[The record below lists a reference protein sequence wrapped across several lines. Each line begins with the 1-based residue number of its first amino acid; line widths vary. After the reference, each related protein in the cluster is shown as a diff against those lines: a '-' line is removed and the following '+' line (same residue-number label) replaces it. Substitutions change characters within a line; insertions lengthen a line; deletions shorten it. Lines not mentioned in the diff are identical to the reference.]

1 MIAPGGMRPFGPM
14 STTTFRQAYCLRHG
28 CTDDKFEGDLL
39 MRCMTPWHSTVAR
52 FVMRRRPDF
61 YAFELRRLTQ
71 AGKVTEVKHLY
82 DIASDFADPRRNSDY
97 VRTLFGARPSGRSL
111 IAIAA
116 EVLEGGAGA
125 AAFASRKGDA
135 PIDG

>member
-1 MIAPGGMRPFGPM
+1 
-14 STTTFRQAYCLRHG
+14 
-28 CTDDKFEGDLL
+28 
-39 MRCMTPWHSTVAR
+39 MTPWHSTVAK

-61 YAFELRRLTQ
+61 YAFELRRLAQ

-116 EVLEGGAGA
+116 AVLEGGAGA

-135 PIDG
+135 PING